1 MEGPVGVVCIADDI
15 LIYGV
20 GDTPDEATR
29 DHAKNLMLLLKHCKE
44 KSIWL
49 NEEKVVLR
57 AQQLGHQLT
66 R

>member
-1 MEGPVGVVCIADDI
+1 MEGPVEVACIADDI
-15 LIYGV
+15 LIYGG

-29 DHAKNLMLLLKHCKE
+29 DHDNNVTSLLKRWKE
-44 KSIWL
+44 KCIRL